1 MPTYSQIT
9 TTTITT
15 SNTTTSI
22 TFNSLGSYT
31 DLFIIAYTQ
40 GSRSI
45 YGGDNHV
52 RFNGDSGNNYNNGF
66 IRSSSAGTN
75 TSNYTPVS
83 EINTGGG
90 MGGTGTNNFG
100 LYYMWLPNYR
110 STNINKTIHA
120 FNAAAG
126 TESIGQDYS
135 VGRWNNTA
143 AITSITFSAGG
154 YTYQAGT
161 VFSLYG
167 ITAA

>member
-31 DLFIIAYTQ
+31 DLFIIAYTN
-40 GSRSI
+40 GSRSL
-45 YGGDNHV
+45 YGGDNQV
-52 RFNGDSGNNYNNGF
+52 RFNGDSGSNYNNGF

-75 TSNYTPVS
+75 TSNYQGQT
-83 EINTGGG
+83 EMNMGGG
-90 MGGTGTNNFG
+90 MGGNGSNNFG
-100 LYYMWLPNYR
+100 LYYMFIPNYR
-110 STNINKTIHA
+110 STTINKTMHS

-126 TESIGQDYS
+126 TESIGQDYLI
-135 VGRWNNTA
+135 GRWNNTA
-143 AITSITFSAGG
+143 AITSITFIGG
-154 YTYQAGT
+154 GFTYQAGT